1 MISGKLRKQIF
12 ILAAI
17 GLATPMISLAAAPSQ
32 IDDTSVNVSYADLNI
47 EAEAGAK
54 VLYARLKR
62 ASEQVCSVESHLG
75 WVGARRLL
83 GSLTAVHKAKVCY
96 KDALAAAVAEI
107 DSDTL
112 TNIHS
117 S

>member
-12 ILAAI
+12 ILAVI

-62 ASEQVCSVESHLG
+62 ASEQVCSVESHL
-75 WVGARRLL
+75 VL